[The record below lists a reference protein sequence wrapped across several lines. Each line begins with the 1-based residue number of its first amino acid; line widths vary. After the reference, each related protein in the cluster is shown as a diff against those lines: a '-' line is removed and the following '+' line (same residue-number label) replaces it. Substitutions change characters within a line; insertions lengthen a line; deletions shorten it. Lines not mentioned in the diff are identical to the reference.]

1 MPFKTFAFTLGQGDE
16 TFYMPSGMFMV
27 VLKRKETGRRGKEI
41 KMEVRKNFSDL
52 KREVIDEGK
61 CTLCG
66 ECVAT
71 CRLLDLDYL
80 SMDFSEGRP
89 VLGESQQHP
98 PTCESCY
105 APQGRPVKSGGQQC
119 PIDCGYCYYQCPRV
133 EEPELRE
140 GLEEFYEVVAKD
152 DEIRGVCNNGGAL
165 ISLLASALEDALVE
179 GCITIAN
186 TGDATPEVR
195 VAMNKAALME
205 NAGGTY
211 GYSAALTGIADAI
224 LNYGLW
230 SVALVGTPCQMAAYE
245 KMLAVGRGTHNAHD
259 FSSNVRLR
267 ISLLCQGAYSYDTLL
282 KDFIEGERGIPADT
296 ITNFEIQDDGLHV
309 YAEDKELLHAGLD
322 EIADYKRE
330 GCKICEDF
338 IGQFAD
344 ISVGHIGSPAGK
356 STVIVHTDIGKDAF
370 ESARQWDFIEATPME
385 ERGVKLIQLL
395 QDDKKKVGKAEKKR
409 RQEQ

>member
-1 MPFKTFAFTLGQGDE
+1 MPFKTFAFTLGRGNE
-16 TFYMPSGMFMV
+16 TFYMPSGMVMV
-27 VLKRKETGRRGKEI
+27 GSNQTKGERIGKER
-41 KMEVRKNFSDL
+41 KMEERKKFSDL
-52 KREVIDEGK
+52 KREVIDAGH

-66 ECVAT
+66 GCVAT

-80 SMDFSEGRP
+80 RMDFSEGRP
-89 VLGESQQHP
+89 VLGEGQQHP
-98 PTCESCY
+98 PTCGSCY
-105 APQGRPVKSGGQQC
+105 APQGRPVKSGDQQC

-140 GLEEFYEVVAKD
+140 GLEEFYEVVSKD
-152 DEIRGVCNNGGAL
+152 DAIRGVCHNGGAL
-165 ISLLASALEDALVE
+165 ISLLASALEDAMVE
-179 GCITIAN
+179 GCITVADS
-186 TGDATPEVR
+186 GDATPEVR
-195 VAMNKAALME
+195 IAMNKAALME

-224 LNYGLW
+224 LNNGLW
-230 SVALVGTPCQMAAYE
+230 SLALVGTPCQMAAYE

-267 ISLLCQGAYSYDTLL
+267 ISLLCQGAYSYDALL

-309 YAEDKELLHAGLD
+309 YAGDKELLHAGLD

-356 STVIVHTDIGKDAF
+356 STVIVHTEVGKDAF

-385 ERGVKLIQLL
+385 ERGVKLLRLL
-395 QDDKKKVGKAEKKR
+395 QEDKKKAGMAEKARKN
-409 RQEQ
+409 